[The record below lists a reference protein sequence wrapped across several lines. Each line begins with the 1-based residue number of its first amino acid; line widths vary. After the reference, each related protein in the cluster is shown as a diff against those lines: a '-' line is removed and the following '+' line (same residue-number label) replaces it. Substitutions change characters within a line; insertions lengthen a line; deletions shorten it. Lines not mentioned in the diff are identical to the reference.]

1 MHRIS
6 PEILCRLLRSNPFP
20 VSPSLTLFKIDVHTS
35 LGTLGG
41 FRTFGTCLSFIW
53 RIYVTQ
59 AFCFTVEQWCDI
71 GRYSDIG
78 NLGVTSLLATHLIMH
93 IEPIFGSGWTPTLV
107 GTSQSPC
114 ADVSHAHRS
123 LTL

>member
-1 MHRIS
+1 MNFVLSNYRPNLDFNRIF
-6 PEILCRLLRSNPFP
+6 PEYNTFDAQNKSRN
-20 VSPSLTLFKIDVHTS
+20 SLPTFKVQSISSKSFVTLFKIDVHTS

-78 NLGVTSLLATHLIMH
+78 NLGVTSMLATHLIWGRQKGK
-93 IEPIFGSGWTPTLV
+93 I
-107 GTSQSPC
+107 
-114 ADVSHAHRS
+114 
-123 LTL
+123 